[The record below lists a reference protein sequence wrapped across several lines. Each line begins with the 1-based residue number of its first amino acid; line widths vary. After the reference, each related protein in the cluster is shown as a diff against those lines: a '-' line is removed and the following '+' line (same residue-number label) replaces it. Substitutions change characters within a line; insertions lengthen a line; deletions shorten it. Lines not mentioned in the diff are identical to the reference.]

1 MSLLDD
7 LKGIGC
13 DIDDGLNRFMQ
24 NASLYEK
31 MLRKFPESLAKV
43 NLVKDFSD
51 HNVENAI
58 SEAHT
63 IKGVTG
69 NLSITPLYVSYT
81 EIVKLL
87 REGNMDA
94 AKAEYEK
101 ILPVQEK
108 VLSILTS

>member
-7 LKGIGC
+7 LKNIGC

-24 NASLYEK
+24 NSSLYEK
-31 MLRKFPESLAKV
+31 MLRKFPESLSKV
-43 NLVKDFSD
+43 NLEKDFED

-101 ILPVQEK
+101 IKPTQEK
-108 VLSILTS
+108 VLSILAN